1 MLTKLPTY
9 AEYVFA
15 NVPRKTLCDTY
26 AEVYSDS
33 LALEEYRDGKIS
45 EDQWLMTCAEMDEG
59 DPPDARCFPDIADML
74 SFLGEGLAL
83 HEQSVALHDRIEK
96 SNAASP
102 TMIKAGMLAVVSKVT
117 KVIHNKLIQAY
128 R

>member
-1 MLTKLPTY
+1 MKLPSY
-9 AEYVFA
+9 SEYVFS
-15 NVPRKTLCDTY
+15 NVNRKTLCDTY
-26 AEVYSDS
+26 TEVYSDS

-74 SFLGEGLAL
+74 AFLHDGLVL
-83 HEQSVALHDRIEK
+83 YEHSVALCTRIEE
-96 SNAASP
+96 SNAANP